1 MENMIINAF
10 FGGLGSA
17 IQAVWWIIPFLLL
30 LAFLK
35 SPLFKG
41 WFGEKIVQSRLDNHL
56 DESLYRPYHDLIIPF
71 NETSTQIDHIYVSPY
86 GIFVVET
93 KNYSGWIFG
102 SAQQAKWTQVVYK
115 KKSSFQNPLRQNY
128 AHIKALSKLLDLPE
142 QKFHSVIV
150 FLGGCEFK
158 TDMPPNVCYPGQA
171 QMYIEGFQTAILN
184 QQELDSVCGILENQK
199 YSATYESRKAHV
211 RGIKRKYG

>member
-17 IQAVWWIIPFLLL
+17 IQAFWWVIPFLLL
-30 LAFLK
+30 AAFFK

-41 WFGEKIVQSRLDNHL
+41 WFGERVVQGRLDNHL
-56 DESLYRPYHDLIIPF
+56 DKSLYRPYHDLIIPF
-71 NETSTQIDHIYVSPY
+71 NGTSTQIDHIYVSPY

-102 SAQQAKWTQVVYK
+102 SERQAKWTQVVYK
-115 KKSSFQNPLRQNY
+115 KKNPFQNPLRQNDV
-128 AHIKALSKLLDLPE
+128 HIKALSELLGLPE
-142 QKFHSVIV
+142 QKFHSLIV

-158 TDMPPNVCYPGQA
+158 TEMPPNVCYPRQA
-171 QMYIEGFQTAILN
+171 QTYIESFQTALLSR
-184 QQELDSVCGILENQK
+184 QELDRVYAALGNKK
-199 YSATYESRKAHV
+199 YSANRESRKAHI
-211 RGIKRKYG
+211 RDIKKKYG